1 MSSIFTTSPL
11 QGDVWDMQGAVIN
24 FGDGNGKGG
33 DANSGPT
40 SALTEGMVIAL
51 GLSMSFSRGLAKRF
65 PINVRRVI
73 YMLGNPEGQITINCL
88 FGPGNA
94 MKTFI
99 DKFSHLGANEASLNN
114 AGGIANTTGTSKCS
128 ITIIPFGKITY
139 SGAGNNGVGNG
150 SKLGLGTWIINDPV
164 LTSIGL
170 TIQEGGAQ
178 GSTAATAQVQLT
190 FNNLQIN

>member
-1 MSSIFTTSPL
+1 MASIFSNNPL

-24 FGDGNGKGG
+24 FGSSTQGGN
-33 DANSGPT
+33 ATSGPT
-40 SALTEGMVIAL
+40 STLQNGMVIAL
-51 GLSMSFSRGLAKRF
+51 GLSMSFSRGLTKRF

-73 YMLGNPEGQITINCL
+73 YMLGNPEGQITVNCL

-94 MKTFI
+94 MQNFI
-99 DKFSHLGANEASLNN
+99 TKFSHLGANQSTLNL
-114 AGGIANTTGTSKCS
+114 AGGTSNTQSKCS

-139 SGAGNNGVGNG
+139 SGAGSGVGNNTT
-150 SKLGLGTWIINDPV
+150 LGLGTWIINDPV

-170 TIQEGGAQ
+170 TINEGGAQ
-178 GSTAATAQVQLT
+178 GSTAAIAQVTLT